1 MLYKEGLK
9 SKELNHKR
17 FLKNG
22 RQFLLISA
30 DFLLLSI
37 RCGLVETWCFE
48 RNFVK
53 TYTIHRAE
61 ISVEIFKESPRKS
74 L

>member
-1 MLYKEGLK
+1 MVGSFFYFQ
-9 SKELNHKR
+9 R
-17 FLKNG
+17 IFCFY
-22 RQFLLISA
+22 QFGV
-30 DFLLLSI
+30 
-37 RCGLVETWCFE
+37 GLVETWCFE

-61 ISVEIFKESPRKS
+61 ISVEIFKENPRKS